1 MLLHA
6 VRPVAATGVEAEAHA
21 AARGKVKMF
30 PLVSL
35 LLHASALSEEQKR
48 TMVSCWISPLTDLLQ
63 LSDLLKRTQTVLHIA
78 IGVFHI
84 VAVTIQAI
92 STDLQALRIV
102 ATAATI
108 VAAVGHG
115 ATHIVSTFN
124 KSHAATEQNPRP
136 RSPSLSQLSS
146 CDSHMHASAV
156 ALTSCI
162 ICLFE

>member
-1 MLLHA
+1 MLLNA
-6 VRPVAATGVEAEAHA
+6 VRPVAATGVEAEAYA
-21 AARGKVKMF
+21 AAHGKAKMF

-63 LSDLLKRTQTVLHIA
+63 LSDLLTRTQTVLHIA
-78 IGVFHI
+78 VGVFHI

-108 VAAVGHG
+108 IAAVGHG

-124 KSHAATEQNPRP
+124 KSDAAAEQNPRP
-136 RSPSLSQLSS
+136 RSRSLSQHSCS
-146 CDSHMHASAV
+146 CDSHMHGSAV
-156 ALTSCI
+156 ALMS
-162 ICLFE
+162 